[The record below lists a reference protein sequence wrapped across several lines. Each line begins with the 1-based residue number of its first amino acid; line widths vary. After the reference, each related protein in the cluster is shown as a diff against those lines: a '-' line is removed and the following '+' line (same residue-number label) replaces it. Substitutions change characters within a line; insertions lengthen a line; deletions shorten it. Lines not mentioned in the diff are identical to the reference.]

1 MFYGLFTVQIA
12 VGAGVTLVAGN
23 LISLVVNAQVL
34 NGVITPLLLTYVLIL
49 ANRRSILGSAVDGRT
64 FNVVATVSVAVTGLL
79 SLVVLIQTITGF

>member
-1 MFYGLFTVQIA
+1 MFYGLFTLQIA